1 MNYIADYL
9 QYYNINIVKELLKP
23 HNVLGKSN
31 IDEYIKL
38 FYKKSDNIENNTKH
52 IFTEINKTEKKIII
66 KTINELFHKN
76 NIES

>member
-1 MNYIADYL
+1 MNYITDYL

-52 IFTEINKTEKKIII
+52 IFAEINKTEKEIII

-76 NIES
+76 NMES